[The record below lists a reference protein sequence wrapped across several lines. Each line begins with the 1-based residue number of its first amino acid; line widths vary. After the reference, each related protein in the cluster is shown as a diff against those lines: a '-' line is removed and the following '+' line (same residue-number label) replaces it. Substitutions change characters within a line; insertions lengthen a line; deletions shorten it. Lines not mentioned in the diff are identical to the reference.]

1 MPTTQTGQESST
13 GSRQHGGD
21 LAVEGTRTFSPWR
34 VTTWNQRLLAPVGYW
49 ACTRLLIMM
58 MVFTT
63 GENAHGEVHLLY
75 RKWAHQLQDGSFPV
89 GDSTWQYPPGAG
101 AVILAPTLV
110 PGVNYVQAFILVTFV
125 ADAVILGA
133 LLRAGSRPGRSLA
146 GAWVWVLMLPLM
158 QYIPYARYD
167 IIVTLF
173 AVLALVLL
181 PRHRA
186 IGGALAAIGAAVK
199 VWPAFAIFGMPWGR
213 GLRNAVIGFV
223 ASAVGL
229 IGIMSLLFSNGFG
242 FLEEQS
248 GRGVEFESLGGSA
261 LLAARHFGWD
271 GTVVYQYG
279 SNEVVG
285 PYVGVIGKVLVGLS
299 VAGFCWLLLWRVRA
313 RVFSTATP
321 ADAALAAVLVFV
333 TTSRV
338 ISPQY
343 FIWLAGLGAVCVT
356 FRRSSQR
363 VVVGLLVVATAL
375 TTVEFPFFYEKIL
388 QGHAGFTAVLL
399 LRNLVLVVATVM
411 SCVQLWRSTVPRG
424 EAARGASRVPA
435 GTAPGTDG

>member
-1 MPTTQTGQESST
+1 MPTTHTGPESRT
-13 GSRQHGGD
+13 DSRQPDGD
-21 LAVEGTRTFSPWR
+21 LGADGARTFSPWR
-34 VTTWNQRLLAPVGYW
+34 VETWNQRVLAPVGYW
-49 ACTRLLIMM
+49 ACTRLLIIV
-58 MVFTT
+58 MVFST

-75 RKWAHQLQDGSFPV
+75 RRWAHLLQNGSFPV

-110 PGVNYVQAFILVTFV
+110 PGVNYVQAFIVVTFL

-133 LLRAGSRPGRSLA
+133 LLRVGSRPGRSLA

-181 PRHRA
+181 PRYQA
-186 IGGALAAIGAAVK
+186 LGGAMAALGAAVK
-199 VWPAFAIFGMPWGR
+199 VWPAFAVFGMPWGR
-213 GLRNAVIGFV
+213 GLRSAVIGFV
-223 ASAVGL
+223 ASAAAL
-229 IGIMSLLFSNGFG
+229 IGIMSLLFSNSFG
-242 FLEEQS
+242 FLQEQS

-261 LLAARHFGWD
+261 LLAARHFGWH
-271 GTVVYQYG
+271 GSVVYQYG

-285 PYVGVIGKVLVGLS
+285 PYVGLVGKVLVGLS

-313 RVFSTATP
+313 RVFTTATP

-356 FRRSSQR
+356 FRHSSQR
-363 VVVGLLVVATAL
+363 LVVGLLVVATAL

-388 QGHAGFTAVLL
+388 HGHAGFTAVLL
-399 LRNLVLVVATVM
+399 LRNLVLVVATVL

-424 EAARGASRVPA
+424 KTGRGASRAPVDTAA
-435 GTAPGTDG
+435 GTGG